1 VAEDKTRMAGLLKRG
16 RGRWRTRT
24 DHPRRPGSRSSAA
37 AQCRPAAGR
46 RPRDRAAGPSPRRG
60 WNAGHRESRPGCRA

>member
-1 VAEDKTRMAGLLKRG
+1 MAGLLKRG

-37 AQCRPAAGR
+37 ARAAPAAG
-46 RPRDRAAGPSPRRG
+46 RPRDRAAVPKLPPRLER
-60 WNAGHRESRPGCRA
+60 WPPGEQARLRR